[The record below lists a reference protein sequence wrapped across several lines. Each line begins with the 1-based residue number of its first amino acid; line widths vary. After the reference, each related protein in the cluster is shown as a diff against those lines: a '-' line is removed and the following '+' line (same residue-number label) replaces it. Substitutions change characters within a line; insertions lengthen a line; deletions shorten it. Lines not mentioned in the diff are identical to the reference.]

1 MSSSSTFPDFL
12 LESATSYVSSA
23 RKDITFTSH
32 QLVVSSSV
40 VGERLPSACLQKP
53 EDIHA
58 YYEQHIR
65 PTMQDEKE
73 HVHLLILDAHFSIKA
88 WTLIS
93 MGSLTESYAN
103 PREVFRPA
111 IVAAAHRIVLI
122 HNHPSGDPSPS
133 SADESLTRKLEQAG
147 AILGIQLIEHLIVGT
162 PAPGRLPYWSFREAG
177 LLR

>member
-1 MSSSSTFPDFL
+1 MISASTFPDFL
-12 LESATSYVSSA
+12 LESATSYASSA

-32 QLVVSSSV
+32 QLVVNSCV
-40 VGERLPSACLQKP
+40 VGESLPSACLEKP
-53 EDIHA
+53 EDIYS
-58 YYEQHIR
+58 YYRQHIR

-73 HVHLLILDAHFSIKA
+73 HVHLLILDARLKIKA

-93 MGSLTESYAN
+93 MGSLTEASAN

-111 IVAAAHRIVLI
+111 IVAAAHCIILI

-133 SADESLTRKLEQAG
+133 KADESLTRRMEECG
-147 AILGIQLIEHLIVGT
+147 RILGIQLTEHLIVGT
-162 PAPGRLPYWSFREAG
+162 QSPGRLPYWSFREAG